1 MAIADVL
8 LILLGLFTGVA
19 SGLLGIGGGALMVP
33 GLMAWGAPIQ
43 QAVATSLVAVF
54 INALSGSFRNW
65 QTEDLH
71 PRGSL
76 GLALGGMST
85 AQLGAWLAGWLP
97 SWLLAF
103 SFAGLQ
109 LLTIYLMGVRRR
121 LAKTNPSPEPPQSS
135 SRGFFLTMVGIGLLA
150 GMLSGLFGV
159 GGGVVMVPL
168 QMLLVGIGIKQAVR
182 TSLGAILF
190 ISLSGLW
197 RHTLQGN
204 VLWMAGA
211 LLSLGGVL
219 GAQLG
224 SRTLPKLPEHRV
236 NQLFRLLLL
245 LMATYTVIRGLE
257 SL

>member
-1 MAIADVL
+1 MAIAEVL
-8 LILLGLFTGVA
+8 LILLGLVTGVA

-33 GLMAWGAPIQ
+33 GLLAWGAPIQ

-65 QTEDLH
+65 QTRDIH

-109 LLTIYLMGVRRR
+109 LLTIYLMGLRRR
-121 LAKTNPSPEPPQSS
+121 LAQTQPSQETPEQPPKQ
-135 SRGFFLTMVGIGLLA
+135 FFLTMMGIGLLA
-150 GMLSGLFGV
+150 GTLSGLFGV

-182 TSLGAILF
+182 TSLGAILL

-197 RHTLQGN
+197 RHSLQGN
-204 VLWMAGA
+204 VLWVAGG

-224 SRTLPKLPEHRV
+224 SRTLPKLPEQQV
-236 NQLFRLLLL
+236 NRLFRLLLL
-245 LMATYTVIRGLE
+245 LMATYTIIRGVE